1 VLAIVIKSNIMPSM
15 KYFNKFSRDREGPMR
30 AITKPIAS
38 HLLVRLIPYLNR
50 VNQYRASRDQMAED
64 MQIPKR
70 NLSNALRDLY
80 SADVVRKVDKATYM
94 VNPEVTYAGDDRQ
107 EAVITYLWDGLPSK
121 VPMET
126 LDDV

>member
-1 VLAIVIKSNIMPSM
+1 MPSM

-94 VNPEVTYAGDDRQ
+94 VNLEVTYAGDDRQ